1 MGVVLDLLESRT
13 VKITFENSQRD
24 TNGNQWAH
32 ALGTH
37 IDGYIIRWVEEIL
50 HHVGWLKPEIM
61 G

>member
-1 MGVVLDLLESRT
+1 MDVVLDLLESRT

-37 IDGYIIRWVEEIL
+37 IDGYIIHGWLRNPAPK
-50 HHVGWLKPEIM
+50 GWLKPYK
-61 G
+61 

>member
-1 MGVVLDLLESRT
+1 MDVVLDLESRT

-37 IDGYIIRWVEEIL
+37 IDIIRWVEEIL